1 MIKNRYGEDINKLD
15 FESKMLIGN
24 REIHN
29 LEKYNLVLG
38 NFKKEDLANIENDN
52 LFKILENLES
62 IPITLFI
69 DSLDKKSK
77 EFNDLKK
84 INELLTLLNRKVE
97 NIEQNFKL
105 ISEYNDLIVDII
117 NIFKLLI
124 LELKKNKAINL
135 LKISEQYKKSSEKL
149 AIKDL
154 IEKLQNSIKKNQNR
168 LKYLEK
174 DYIEK
179 KNQFEKIQEKI
190 QTKNEQIKNLD
201 NQKKQCFRY
210 INYITR
216 DMEANSVEPSALGF
230 DQIEIDKDLSN
241 AEKIRALQIKAQEIQ
256 YDSKKIKK
264 SIKQDKIDFESFRP
278 QYESIE
284 SDFLKLKNEITQDQ
298 ERIFEKQAELNNLVN
313 KNELVNASLMADP
326 LRTPREVK
334 DEIDELDSQIQNII
348 DTRKFTENYLP
359 ENIPFLIEK
368 VSDKLNLT
376 QKLKFDLEKDDNLE
390 VDLIFKAFHKIEQ
403 LLNEFEVKINPLLRE
418 INLNISLNLSISK
431 ITDKFLIEPKFQR
444 NKEKKLKFNDL
455 TTPEKVY
462 ITICFIIVIQLIN
475 NLKQIIVS
483 NTFLPEKFNK
493 KGSIFRTI
501 KKLLNL
507 VRNDQSF
514 KDISL
519 TFIIKNFEPK
529 KMIQNLNVIKINEIV
544 N

>member
-1 MIKNRYGEDINKLD
+1 LIKNRYGEDINKLD

>member
-1 MIKNRYGEDINKLD
+1 
-15 FESKMLIGN
+15 
-24 REIHN
+24 
-29 LEKYNLVLG
+29 
-38 NFKKEDLANIENDN
+38 
-52 LFKILENLES
+52 
-62 IPITLFI
+62 
-69 DSLDKKSK
+69 
-77 EFNDLKK
+77 
-84 INELLTLLNRKVE
+84 
-97 NIEQNFKL
+97 
-105 ISEYNDLIVDII
+105 
-117 NIFKLLI
+117 
-124 LELKKNKAINL
+124 
-135 LKISEQYKKSSEKL
+135 
-149 AIKDL
+149 
-154 IEKLQNSIKKNQNR
+154 
-168 LKYLEK
+168 
-174 DYIEK
+174 
-179 KNQFEKIQEKI
+179 
-190 QTKNEQIKNLD
+190 
-201 NQKKQCFRY
+201 
-210 INYITR
+210 
-216 DMEANSVEPSALGF
+216 
-230 DQIEIDKDLSN
+230 
-241 AEKIRALQIKAQEIQ
+241 
-256 YDSKKIKK
+256 
-264 SIKQDKIDFESFRP
+264 
-278 QYESIE
+278 
-284 SDFLKLKNEITQDQ
+284 
-298 ERIFEKQAELNNLVN
+298 
-313 KNELVNASLMADP
+313 MADP